1 MKTLYALILACL
13 SLQACSEQPQTT
25 AVSTDISQYLT
36 ADQDGLPI
44 IGDPDITATV
54 PAIKPIDGAGF
65 EGTSR
70 DSAATP
76 WVASP
81 DVRDAIDAWIGNY
94 DTTGTV
100 TTAASKSLD
109 DDVWAEFWL
118 GDADT
123 TGAVTAAAKKPIE
136 DDVWVEFWLGGNA
149 AEAP

>member
-1 MKTLYALILACL
+1 MKTLYALIFACL
-13 SLQACSEQPQTT
+13 ALQACSEQPQTT
-25 AVSTDISQYLT
+25 AVATDISQYLT

-44 IGDPDITATV
+44 IGDADITATV
-54 PAIKPIDGAGF
+54 PAIKPIDGAEF

-81 DVRDAIDAWIGNY
+81 DVRDAIDAWIGEV

-100 TTAASKSLD
+100 TAP
-109 DDVWAEFWL
+109 
-118 GDADT
+118 
-123 TGAVTAAAKKPIE
+123 AKTPVE
-136 DDVWVEFWLGGNA
+136 DDVWVEFWLGGDDYSK